1 METLERMGKS
11 TGWITAD
18 STGRVNASLLTK
30 ALEKHGDVR
39 FAAIM
44 SVNNE
49 TGGVTDIA
57 SLRDALRAYGGPPLH
72 LHCDMVQA
80 AGKIPIDIP
89 LCEID
94 SCAISAHKIGG
105 PRGSGLLYL
114 RRPVDVLCKGGGQEG
129 KIRGGTENVR
139 GALALASCLE
149 KRAAGTLPGE
159 YAAARMRWR
168 RLITSLAAMER
179 CVIIPQER
187 VSLCED
193 EFSPYILQAAFK
205 GVPGEVMV
213 RALDDLGFA
222 VSTGA
227 ACSSSS
233 PERPVL
239 SAMGLD
245 EKTRAEGIRISQGWT
260 STDEEIELLLAA
272 ITEVLKK
279 L

>member
-1 METLERMGKS
+1 METLERTGRP
-11 TGWITAD
+11 TGWIAAD
-18 STGRVNASLLTK
+18 STGRVNADLLTK

-39 FAAIM
+39 FAAVM

-49 TGGVTDIA
+49 TGGVTDLA
-57 SLRDALRAYGGPPLH
+57 SLRDAIRAFGGPPLH

-80 AGKIPIDIP
+80 AGKIPVDIP
-89 LCEID
+89 LWEID
-94 SCAISAHKIGG
+94 SAGISAHKIGG
-105 PRGSGLLYL
+105 PRGAGLLYL
-114 RRPVDVLCKGGGQEG
+114 RRPVEVICKGGGQEG

-149 KRAAGTLPGE
+149 RRAAGTLPDE
-159 YAAARMRWR
+159 YAAAKTRMR

-179 CVIIPQER
+179 CVIIQKER
-187 VSLCED
+187 VSLGED
-193 EFSPYILQAAFK
+193 EFSPYILQAAFR

-222 VSTGA
+222 VSTGS
-227 ACSSSS
+227 ACSSAS

-239 SAMGLD
+239 SARGLD

-260 STDEEIELLLAA
+260 STDEEIELLLDA